1 MIPAEMPP
9 KIDSPDINK
18 NEINE
23 TFNLPKEVRWAEEIR
38 MRVIEK
44 MKGDVTIG
52 TLPEVMQGFMD
63 EFENHYLKYPDLSG
77 EERKMVYER
86 AKSIYEIF
94 AGTVVGYG
102 LNVHDH
108 HVKNIL
114 DHMQA
119 LTQSLK

>member
-9 KIDSPDINK
+9 KIDSPDVKQENV
-18 NEINE
+18 E
-23 TFNLPKEVRWAEEIR
+23 TISLPHDVKWAEEIR

-63 EFENHYLKYPDLSG
+63 EFESYYLKYPDLKG

-94 AGTVVGYG
+94 AGTVIGYG
-102 LNVHDH
+102 LNIHDH
-108 HVKNIL
+108 HVEKIL
-114 DHMQA
+114 DHMEA
-119 LTQSLK
+119 ITQSLK